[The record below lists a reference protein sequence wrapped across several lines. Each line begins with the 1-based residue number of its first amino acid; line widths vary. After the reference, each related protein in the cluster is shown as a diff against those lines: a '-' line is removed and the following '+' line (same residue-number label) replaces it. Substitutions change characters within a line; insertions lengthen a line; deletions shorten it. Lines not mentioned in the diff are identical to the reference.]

1 MTLLNTI
8 EFYWRML
15 WGIMNPKL
23 AKEWES
29 MAMKNPIFAKYQ
41 DVPDRNAYWMS
52 LPFRERTMLVD
63 SILIATIGG
72 SYPHLQSAM
81 FDNIHDAA
89 VNGKL
94 VANKK

>member
-1 MTLLNTI
+1 MSFLNTI
-8 EFYWRML
+8 EFYWRMF
-15 WGIMNPKL
+15 WGIINPKL

-29 MAMKNPIFAKYQ
+29 IAMKNPIFAKYQ
-41 DVPDRNAYWMS
+41 DVSDRNAYWLS

-81 FDNIHDAA
+81 FDNIHNAA
-89 VNGKL
+89 VNRKL